1 MRYSDVLL
9 MIAECANEVNNGPTQ
24 EAVDAVNEVRA
35 RVNASQISLSTYS
48 NVRAFRSFVRDERT
62 RELCYEVPRRME
74 LRRFGEDYFLR
85 QVQRMGREEVD
96 TEGGYT
102 IGYEENTNNYKWLA
116 GQNATS
122 KFVYFPIPQRELNT
136 NPTCGQNE
144 RW

>member
-1 MRYSDVLL
+1 MENICRIFD
-9 MIAECANEVNNGPTQ
+9 MGFKEVINLNDGS
-24 EAVDAVNEVRA
+24 R
-35 RVNASQISLSTYS
+35 LGY
-48 NVRAFRSFVRDERT
+48 VRDVEI
-62 RELCYEVPRRME
+62 ELHTGRLVSIIIPGR
-74 LRRFGEDYFLR
+74 LRLLGLL
-85 QVQRMGREEVD
+85 GREED
-96 TEGGYT
+96 ITEGGVTYT